1 MGHFISKPCEGSG
14 CLVVAFGAVELMKCF
29 FVEVDFFDVRVLIE
43 PFPEGFS
50 FEVLEFKS
58 VSK

>member
-1 MGHFISKPCEGSG
+1 M
-14 CLVVAFGAVELMKCF
+14 VAFGAVELMKCF